1 MDAQAVFKRYEMKY
15 LLTGEQKAAV
25 LEAMEP
31 YMGIDAYGRSTIRNI
46 YYDTDNYRLARRS
59 AEQPVYKEKPNR
71 A

>member
-31 YMGIDAYGRSTIRNI
+31 YII
-46 YYDTDNYRLARRS
+46 
-59 AEQPVYKEKPNR
+59 
-71 A
+71 